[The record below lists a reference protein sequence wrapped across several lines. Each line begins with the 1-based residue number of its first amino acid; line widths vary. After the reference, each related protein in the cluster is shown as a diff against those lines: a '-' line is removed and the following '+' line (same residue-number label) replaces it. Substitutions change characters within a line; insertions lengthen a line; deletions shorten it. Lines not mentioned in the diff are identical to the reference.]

1 MTHSQLMIQN
11 EIDRLRLKANMHREA
26 AKTGLP
32 FEFGG
37 HTYAGDAGSH
47 LKMAR
52 TLDRCADNLF
62 REVSK

>member
-1 MTHSQLMIQN
+1 MTHNQTTIAN
-11 EIDRLRLKANMHREA
+11 EIDRLRLKANLHKDA
-26 AKTGLP
+26 AKSGKP

-52 TLDRCADNLF
+52 TLDKMADNLE
-62 REVSK
+62 RQL